1 MRNSSRTGGDN
12 ARAVEDSACAQLD
25 ADRRE
30 RPRIRVVFRFFPI
43 ASMPVNTQ
51 QIPARPRKSL
61 TLLQMLG
68 LIGGIALIVAIVLN
82 QFV

>member
-1 MRNSSRTGGDN
+1 
-12 ARAVEDSACAQLD
+12 
-25 ADRRE
+25 
-30 RPRIRVVFRFFPI
+30 
-43 ASMPVNTQ
+43 MPVNTQ